1 MRVRLLATVLV
12 IAVVALISGYA
23 LGLSTSR
30 EVYTVTITSTITKEV
45 RVPTSIVDGL
55 GREVVFEGVPSRVV
69 SLAPSITETLFA
81 LGLGDRV
88 VGVTSYC
95 NYPPEVPKL
104 VEEGKIAVIGGFWNP
119 DPEKII
125 TLKPDLIIGSAGTPP
140 HIQLKDRFESL
151 GLKIVYIYGSTRNI
165 YDLYRDVSLIAKI
178 FNVEDRA
185 SKLVSSIQAEINN
198 VTKKL
203 QDVNVTKLKV
213 LILLG
218 PPSWGLISVGG
229 DTFIDWVVSTAGGI
243 NIARKFSGW
252 PRLDYEYIISQNPD
266 VIIVSAMNM
275 NYEEVINDM
284 RKTLL
289 IETKAFKEGRV
300 YLLDKEADDILMR
313 FGPRVGKAV
322 QLIAK
327 ILYPELFGEPD
338 IPVVYK
344 LGTTVPKTTTITP
357 YVEVL
362 SS

>member
-1 MRVRLLATVLV
+1 MRVKLLATVLV

-140 HIQLKDRFESL
+140 HVRLKDRFESL
-151 GLKIVYIYGSTRNI
+151 GLKIVYIYGSTRDI
-165 YDLYRDVSLIAKI
+165 YDLYRDISLIAKI

-213 LILLG
+213 LVLLG

-338 IPVVYK
+338 IPVVYE

>member
-1 MRVRLLATVLV
+1 MQVKLLATVLV

-23 LGLSTSR
+23 LGWSTSR
-30 EVYTVTITSTITKEV
+30 EIYTVTITTTITKEV
-45 RVPTSIVDGL
+45 RVPTSIVDSL

-69 SLAPSITETLFA
+69 SLAPSITEILFA
-81 LGLGDRV
+81 LGLGDKV

-104 VEEGKIAVIGGFWNP
+104 VEEGKVTVIGGFWNP

-140 HIQLKDRFESL
+140 HIQLKDRFEGL
-151 GLKIVYIYGSTRNI
+151 GLKVVYVHGSTRNI
-165 YDLYRDVSLIAKI
+165 YDLYRDISLIAKI
-178 FNVEDRA
+178 FDVEDRA
-185 SKLVSSIQAEINN
+185 LKLINN
-198 VTKKL
+198 IQTEVNNITKKL
-203 QDVNVTKLKV
+203 QEVNITKLKV

-243 NIARKFSGW
+243 NIAQRFSGW
-252 PRLDYEYIISQNPD
+252 PKLDYEYIAAQDPD

-275 NYEEVINDM
+275 DYEEIINDM
-284 RKTLL
+284 RRTLL
-289 IETKAFKEGRV
+289 VETKAFREGRV
-300 YLLDKEADDILMR
+300 YILDKEADDILMR
-313 FGPRVGKAV
+313 FSPRLGKTV

-327 ILYPELFGEPD
+327 ILYPEVFGEPD

-344 LGTTVPKTTTITP
+344 MSTTVPKTATIT
-357 YVEVL
+357 YEEVL
-362 SS
+362 SG